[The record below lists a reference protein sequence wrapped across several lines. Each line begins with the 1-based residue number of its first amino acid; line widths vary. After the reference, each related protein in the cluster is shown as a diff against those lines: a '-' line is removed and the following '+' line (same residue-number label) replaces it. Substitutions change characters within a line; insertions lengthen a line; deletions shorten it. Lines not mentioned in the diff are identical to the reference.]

1 MQAWLD
7 IKVNLQ
13 KLACRLVPLGS
24 MQAAHSQHRLTDSA
38 MQVTPVLGILLDVAR
53 RRQLPQGEKLWPKK
67 VHLTYAMHHKEE
79 ATLLE
84 RPSIARAM

>member
-1 MQAWLD
+1 M
-7 IKVNLQ
+7 KLQ
-13 KLACRLVPLGS
+13 KLACRLVPLGG
-24 MQAAHSQHRLTDSA
+24 MQAAHLQHRLTIFA
-38 MQVTPVLGILLDVAR
+38 VQVTPVLGILLDIAR
-53 RRQLPQGEKLWPKK
+53 RRQLSQGEKLWPKK